1 MSPLDFA
8 AVVVEV
14 TGERTRAV
22 TQVTPDAPVGRVNQ
36 VLRTARHP
44 VQTLGGRR
52 VRWILFAG
60 WLAVLAPVYR
70 PARAPDRAGL
80 PLAAFI
86 VTLLVIT
93 RVGHGRTALQRV
105 ILDWL
110 PFTAVLL
117 MYDGSRS
124 LVARSGCP
132 CTSPTS
138 RTPRPGC
145 SAGVQP
151 AVWLQQHLYDA
162 AHPMVVHWY
171 DAVCTLVY
179 TSHFLATPIVAAILW
194 VRDRE
199 TWLRFIRR
207 VVALSRRRARHLHRL
222 PRGPAVARVQG
233 RGHRAGRAAVGAGL
247 DLAARRPREHPAGG
261 RAERGSNP
269 VAAMPSLHTAFA
281 TLIALFLASRI
292 TSAWRV
298 PARAL
303 PPGDGVHARLLRR
316 ALRARPASPAS
327 LYALLVHAGMTRW
340 ERWRAGRARARGPQ
354 ADGGTGRGSSADGEP
369 EGESAL
375 APAVDA

>member
-22 TQVTPDAPVGRVNQ
+22 TRVTPDAPVGRVNQ

-60 WLAVLAPVYR
+60 WLAVLALVYLLR
-70 PARAPDRAGL
+70 GLPTGRL
-80 PLAAFI
+80 PLAGFI

-110 PFTAVLL
+110 PFTGVLL

-124 LVARSGCP
+124 LVARVGLP
-132 CTSPTS
+132 VHVTDVAHAES
-138 RTPRPGC
+138 RLFG
-145 SAGVQP
+145 GVQP

-207 VVALSRRRARHLHRL
+207 VVALSLAGLVTYIAFPEAPPWL
-222 PRGPAVARVQG
+222 ASKDGVIGPVARLSA
-233 RGHRAGRAAVGAGL
+233 RGWIWLHAGHVNTLLAGAQS
-247 DLAARRPREHPAGG
+247 A
-261 RAERGSNP
+261 GSNP

-292 TSAWRV
+292 TSAWRYLLV
-298 PARAL
+298 LYPLAMAFTL
-303 PPGDGVHARLLRR
+303 VYCGEHYVLDLIAGV
-316 ALRARPASPAS
+316 